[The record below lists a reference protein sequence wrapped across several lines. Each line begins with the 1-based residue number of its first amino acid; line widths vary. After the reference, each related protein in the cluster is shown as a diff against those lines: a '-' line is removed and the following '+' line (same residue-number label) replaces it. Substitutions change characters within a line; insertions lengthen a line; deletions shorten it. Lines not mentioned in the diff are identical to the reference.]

1 MGVLGILPLFD
12 VDISNFGG
20 DSVCEI
26 GHKESTLQIKE

>member
-1 MGVLGILPLFD
+1 MGILGIPHFD

-26 GHKESTLQIKE
+26 GHEESTLYIKE